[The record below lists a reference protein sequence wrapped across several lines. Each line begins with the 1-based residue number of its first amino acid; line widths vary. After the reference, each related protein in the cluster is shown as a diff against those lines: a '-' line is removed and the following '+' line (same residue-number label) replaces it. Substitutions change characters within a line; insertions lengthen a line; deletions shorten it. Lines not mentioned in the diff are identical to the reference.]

1 MTRHE
6 IQILRAV
13 GMAQTAIA
21 AKTGVSVRSVRRI
34 EDEPAVSSSDT
45 AGLIRARGVGR
56 PSLAAPW
63 APTVERWLQDDRT
76 VPSGEIIRRLREDR
90 GYRGGESELYGLI
103 RWHRPG
109 CRARLVR

>member
-6 IQILRAV
+6 IQILRPV

-34 EDEPAVSSSDT
+34 EDEPAMSSSDT
-45 AGLIRARGVGR
+45 VALIRARGVGR

-63 APTVERWLQDDRT
+63 AGCDQTCSVERR
-76 VPSGEIIRRLREDR
+76 SGV
-90 GYRGGESELYGLI
+90 GQHWST
-103 RWHRPG
+103 
-109 CRARLVR
+109 

>member
-21 AKTGVSVRSVRRI
+21 ATTGVSVRSVRRI
-34 EDEPAVSSSDT
+34 EDEPVVRNSDT
-45 AGLIRARGVGR
+45 AALIRARGVGR

-63 APTVERWLQDDRT
+63 APTVERWLQEDRT
-76 VPSGEIIRRLREDR
+76 VPSGEIIRR
-90 GYRGGESELYGLI
+90 S
-103 RWHRPG
+103 P
-109 CRARLVR
+109 